1 MSKKRNIGKTNRR
14 KGHNAERYYASF
26 FKELGYKFCKTARQA
41 SRLHDDCGIDLMFLP
56 FLVQIKAGKQRGLK
70 RADTL
75 QYIEDRVKENFPL
88 ESPEHNMPK
97 LLIERKD
104 PGKGKKRTQYHDTV
118 MMTIEDFIK
127 IINLIK
133 NDTQIK

>member
-1 MSKKRNIGKTNRR
+1 MPKKSVGKTNRR
-14 KGHNAERYYASF
+14 KGHNAERYYANF
-26 FKELGYKFCKTARQA
+26 FKDLGYTFCKTARQA
-41 SRLHDDCGIDLMFLP
+41 SRLHDDCGIDLMYLP

-75 QYIEDRVKENFPL
+75 QYIEDRVKENFPP
-88 ESPEHNMPK
+88 ENPEHTMPK

-118 MMTIEDFIK
+118 MMTVEDFIK
-127 IINLIK
+127 LIKIFK

>member
-1 MSKKRNIGKTNRR
+1 MPKKSVGKTNRR
-14 KGHNAERYYASF
+14 KGHNAERYYANF
-26 FKELGYKFCKTARQA
+26 FKDLGYTFCKTARQA
-41 SRLHDDCGIDLMFLP
+41 SRLHDDCGIDLMYLP

-75 QYIEDRVKENFPL
+75 QYIEDKVKENFPPD
-88 ESPEHNMPK
+88 SKEHTMPK

-127 IINLIK
+127 LIK
-133 NDTQIK
+133 IFKDDTQIK